1 MFDKLFEQ
9 IKATELANKILET
22 YKRVDTDKKIIL
34 GNGVEASPVATLA
47 DEYGGR
53 AQIIVDDN
61 CYMLHLIQ
69 DDRTYKYTAW
79 IFPEAHEVL
88 KDLPD
93 LRRVQT
99 TAKVVRVE
107 SRTNEFST
115 KGKVT
120 KTFKIIATPSVMK
133 KFENFLGFLHFNT
146 GHSGLFAM
154 SFDGDGDDILRCEP
168 APEKHVKPGK
178 KDVRDVA
185 GGSVEIAN
193 EDGYQTLS
201 VKDKSDSYGSPD
213 KEEEN

>member
-1 MFDKLFEQ
+1 MFDKLLEQ
-9 IKATELANKILET
+9 IKATEFANKILET

-34 GNGVEASPVATLA
+34 DNGVEASPVATLA

-99 TAKVVRVE
+99 TAKVVRVG
-107 SRTNEFST
+107 T
-115 KGKVT
+115 
-120 KTFKIIATPSVMK
+120 
-133 KFENFLGFLHFNT
+133 
-146 GHSGLFAM
+146 
-154 SFDGDGDDILRCEP
+154 
-168 APEKHVKPGK
+168 
-178 KDVRDVA
+178 
-185 GGSVEIAN
+185 
-193 EDGYQTLS
+193 
-201 VKDKSDSYGSPD
+201 
-213 KEEEN
+213 EEEIEEN